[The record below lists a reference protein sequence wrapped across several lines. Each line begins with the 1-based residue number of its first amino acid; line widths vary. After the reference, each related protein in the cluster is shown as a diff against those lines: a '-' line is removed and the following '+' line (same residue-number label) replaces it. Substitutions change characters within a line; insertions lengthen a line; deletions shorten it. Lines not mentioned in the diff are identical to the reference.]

1 MSNPITEFRMSADQY
16 KVIRVCIV
24 HIRAADFDA
33 LVRLADADDDTIM
46 IRNTGALVKVH
57 EREPTKLSELELELE
72 DDHQELSFA
81 FYKVMAHARAA
92 GFTAVEFDSNATIYN
107 TLPTYDW

>member
-16 KVIRVCIV
+16 KVICVCTAHV
-24 HIRAADFDA
+24 RAADFDVLA
-33 LVRLADADDDTIM
+33 KLADADDTIM
-46 IRNTGALVKVH
+46 IRNTGALVKVY
-57 EREPTKLSELELELE
+57 EREPDDASELE
-72 DDHQELSFA
+72 DDYPGLSDA

-92 GFTAVEFDSNATIYN
+92 GFTAVEFDCDATIYN

>member
-1 MSNPITEFRMSADQY
+1 
-16 KVIRVCIV
+16 
-24 HIRAADFDA
+24 
-33 LVRLADADDDTIM
+33 M

-72 DDHQELSFA
+72 LEDDHQELSFA

-92 GFTAVEFDSNATIYN
+92 DFTAVEFDCDATIYN